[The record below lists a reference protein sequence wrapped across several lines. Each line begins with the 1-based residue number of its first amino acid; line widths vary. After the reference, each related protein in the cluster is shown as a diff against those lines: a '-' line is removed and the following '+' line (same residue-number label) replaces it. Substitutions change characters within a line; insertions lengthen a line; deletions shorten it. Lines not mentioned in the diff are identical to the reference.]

1 MTTEKEKMISKENY
15 EISKKIYN
23 LFKKY
28 KNFESDTKKVQIVE
42 KYNPE
47 DLFKTR
53 KEKINS
59 EVAIIEVKEQKWYK
73 KIFMFFR
80 KIFNIK

>member
-53 KEKINS
+53 KEKIKS
-59 EVAIIEVKEQKWYK
+59 EVAIIEVKEQKSYK

>member
-28 KNFESDTKKVQIVE
+28 KNFESDTKKVKIVE
-42 KYNPE
+42 KYNPD

-53 KEKINS
+53 KEKIKT

-80 KIFNIK
+80 KIFNTK